1 MLFFS
6 FLETL
11 GAHRP
16 CHVLSPIGLEEV
28 AEIRTEELVIMIQEF
43 LNLEQ
48 GDAIADQFLMNEIDD
63 QNPIAKLETMFA
75 KGALLLSVAQSKTS
89 PGTNILQLLDE
100 VLVEEMRISK
110 NLTAWPCESFWTVG
124 EREAPLELSPMV
136 RRISQD
142 MSPNCTAPLTD
153 CFVQRDKCEYNGD
166 GKCAKQ

>member
-1 MLFFS
+1 M
-6 FLETL
+6 
-11 GAHRP
+11 
-16 CHVLSPIGLEEV
+16 
-28 AEIRTEELVIMIQEF
+28 RTKDLVVMIQEF
-43 LNLEQ
+43 FNLEH
-48 GDAIADQFLMNEIDD
+48 DDTIADQFLVNGSNLDD
-63 QNPIAKLETMFA
+63 ENSIAKLETMFA

-100 VLVEEMRISK
+100 VLLEEMRISK